1 MRLVIGLGIATI
13 AAAILFLGFPGI
25 DLAASRAAYLGDGR
39 FLLTDQPVARAIN
52 AALPKVVLV
61 TMVAVLCAMAAAR
74 PARRRWPGLRRVAA
88 LDFRRLLLVA
98 LSFAIGPGLL
108 VNMLLK
114 SHWGRARPND
124 IVEFGG
130 AAQFTPALIP
140 ADQCASNCSFV
151 SGDASAAFAYVA
163 VAMLLP
169 ARWRPAGIAAA
180 LLLGTGM
187 GALRFLQGAHFLSDV
202 VFAALFTLLVIAILA
217 RLLLAE
223 DGRQP
228 SDIGQRAV
236 QQQGEQ

>member
-39 FLLTDQPVARAIN
+39 FLLTDQPAARAIN

-61 TMVAVLCAMAAAR
+61 TMVAVLCAMAAG
-74 PARRRWPGLRRVAA
+74 RRWPTLRRIAA
-88 LDFRRLLLVA
+88 FDFRRLLLVA
-98 LSFAIGPGLL
+98 LSFAIGPGLV

-130 AAQFTPALIP
+130 TAQFSPALVP

-163 VAMLLP
+163 VALLLP
-169 ARWRPAGIAAA
+169 ARWRPAGVAVA
-180 LLLGTGM
+180 LLAGIAI

-223 DGRQP
+223 EARQP
-228 SDIGQRAV
+228 SGLRRRAV
-236 QQQGEQ
+236 QQEREQ